1 MFGSEV
7 LDVAIGLVFVY
18 LVLSLIC
25 SAACE
30 LIESVLKKRAI
41 LLSHGLQE
49 LLSDPGGAG
58 IVREIYNHPLIASL
72 YRGKYEPGRRKNL
85 PAYIPP
91 QNFAIAL
98 MDIVG
103 LCGPRANTIPT
114 AIYATAPSTSILIA
128 PVTPE
133 WMRTTIQTNLPSSPD
148 VSEALL
154 ALAHA
159 AGYDAAALQKHIE
172 AWYSS
177 TMDRVSGWFKQHTN
191 LVILAVGLILSLA
204 INADTIT
211 VANSLATDKALRSSL
226 ISAATEASKNPQLT
240 DPSAPNGNNFQ
251 SYVRQIRG
259 AGLPLGWTASAADLR
274 HIPESPGE
282 WSFKFIGVILT
293 ALAISLG
300 APFWFDTLNQIM
312 ALRSTVKP
320 RNGTSG
326 GDEKS

>member
-7 LDVAIGLVFVY
+7 LDVAIGLVFIY

-30 LIESVLKKRAI
+30 LIESVLKKRAL
-41 LLSHGLQE
+41 LLSRGLQE
-49 LLSDPGGAG
+49 LLSDPTGAG
-58 IVREIYNHPLIASL
+58 IVREVYNHPLVASL
-72 YRGKYEPGRRKNL
+72 FRGKYEPGRKSNL
-85 PAYIPP
+85 PSYIPP

-103 LCGPRANTIPT
+103 LCGPRANVAAT
-114 AIYATAPSTSILIA
+114 AIYSTVPSPSILIA

-133 WMRTTIQTNLPSSPD
+133 WMRTTIQSNLPSSPD

-159 AGYDAAALQKHIE
+159 AGYDPAALQKHIE

-211 VANSLATDKALRSSL
+211 IANSLATDKALRNTL
-226 ISAATEASKNPQLT
+226 VSAATEASKNPQQLN
-240 DPSAPNGNNFQ
+240 DSAGGNNFQ
-251 SYVRQIRG
+251 TYVRQIRG
-259 AGLPLGWTASAADLR
+259 AGLPLGWAVSTADLR
-274 HIPESPGE
+274 HVPETPGE
-282 WSFKFIGVILT
+282 WSFKFIGLILT
-293 ALAISLG
+293 ALAVSLG

-320 RNGTSG
+320 RNAASPD
-326 GDEKS
+326 DEKS